1 MVRGYRNHRQK
12 PLPGNNRQA
21 AQASGN
27 RTRPVAGLCAGE
39 EVPIRFIVEKSA
51 ELGASRL
58 CPVFTQNT
66 NSTRINLDRMRANGV
81 EASEQCQR
89 LTVPAID
96 EPVTLARLMAG
107 WPTDR
112 RLLVLDETGAGQP
125 IATALAGLQ
134 KGPDGISHEC
144 GFLTGPEGGFD
155 KAELDA
161 LRKLD
166 FVTAVG
172 LGSRVL
178 RAETAAIAALSCWQ
192 ALLGGGE

>member
-1 MVRGYRNHRQK
+1 
-12 PLPGNNRQA
+12 
-21 AQASGN
+21 
-27 RTRPVAGLCAGE
+27 
-39 EVPIRFIVEKSA
+39 
-51 ELGASRL
+51 
-58 CPVFTQNT
+58 
-66 NSTRINLDRMRANGV
+66 MRANAV

-96 EPVTLARLMAG
+96 EPVTLERLMAG
-107 WPTDR
+107 WPEER

-125 IATALAGLQ
+125 IATALASLREGQ
-134 KGPDGISHEC
+134 DGISHDC

-161 LRKLD
+161 IRKLD
-166 FVTAVG
+166 FVTGVG

-192 ALLGGGE
+192 ALLGGGK